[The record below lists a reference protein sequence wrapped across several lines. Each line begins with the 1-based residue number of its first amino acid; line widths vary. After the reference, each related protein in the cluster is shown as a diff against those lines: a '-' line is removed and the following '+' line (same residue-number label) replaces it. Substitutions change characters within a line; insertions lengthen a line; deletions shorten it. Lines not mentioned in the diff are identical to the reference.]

1 MYIISNTMTQL
12 EYLTRNVNLGS
23 NKLAIRTHKHP
34 QESRGSLLR
43 VCCEEDKKMEALRI
57 LTWGSMQFIL
67 TIPNLD
73 KDLEVAFLGLLSTR
87 GLSICCDKKEPP
99 VLPAANK
106 IA

>member
-1 MYIISNTMTQL
+1 
-12 EYLTRNVNLGS
+12 
-23 NKLAIRTHKHP
+23 
-34 QESRGSLLR
+34 
-43 VCCEEDKKMEALRI
+43 MEASRI

>member
-1 MYIISNTMTQL
+1 
-12 EYLTRNVNLGS
+12 
-23 NKLAIRTHKHP
+23 
-34 QESRGSLLR
+34 
-43 VCCEEDKKMEALRI
+43 MEALRI

-73 KDLEVAFLGLLSTR
+73 KDLEVAFLGLLSTH
-87 GLSICCDKKEPP
+87 GQSICCGKKEPP